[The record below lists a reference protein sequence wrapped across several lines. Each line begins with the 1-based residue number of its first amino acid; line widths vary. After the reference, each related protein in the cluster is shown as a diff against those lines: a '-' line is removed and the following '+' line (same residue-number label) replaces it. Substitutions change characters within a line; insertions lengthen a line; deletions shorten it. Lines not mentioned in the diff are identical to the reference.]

1 MQLRNQV
8 ASHAQFATGSDGS
21 RLPHFPGAG
30 MVPRM
35 LRFSASMLSLTLFA
49 LLTGCTTPPVSVG
62 KKIST
67 TRDTWG
73 HRAGARG
80 FSTVVLDA
88 GHGGRDAGA
97 TSRSTGQK
105 EKDLTLDMVQ
115 RVQRE
120 LRGSVRT
127 VLTRNSDRFVEL
139 DDRVRI
145 ANATNDAVLVS
156 IHFNSGRSNLA
167 GPEVFYWRVDSYT
180 LGRRVQTALSGT
192 TQEKHAS
199 RGLVRRRLR
208 LTRNPKIASVLVEC
222 GYLSHA
228 SEARLISKP
237 EYRTRLAKAIA
248 GAILEQRAEGD
259 AGLGPLPGPIYA
271 PPSKGTDPRE

>member
-1 MQLRNQV
+1 MRRRTQS
-8 ASHAQFATGSDGS
+8 ASHAHFAAGGDDS

-30 MVPRM
+30 IVPRM
-35 LRFSASMLSLTLFA
+35 PRFSASLLSLALLA
-49 LLTGCTTPPVSVG
+49 LLTSCTTSPVSVG

-97 TSRSTGQK
+97 TSRSTGQR
-105 EKDLTLDMVQ
+105 EKDLALDMVQ

-145 ANATNDAVLVS
+145 ANGTNDAVLVS

-167 GPEVFYWRVDSYT
+167 GPEVFYWRV
-180 LGRRVQTALSGT
+180 A
-192 TQEKHAS
+192 
-199 RGLVRRRLR
+199 
-208 LTRNPKIASVLVEC
+208 
-222 GYLSHA
+222 
-228 SEARLISKP
+228 
-237 EYRTRLAKAIA
+237 
-248 GAILEQRAEGD
+248 D
-259 AGLGPLPGPIYA
+259 ACA
-271 PPSKGTDPRE
+271 